1 MVDPATIALAQEIRE
16 ELAQDKLTPQQAK
29 LYSQRIRR
37 DMGRD
42 GLASFSLSDQQTRLD
57 EALLLIEAAWLERA
71 DERNTAWQKSLKRAG
86 ELLEWLSQP
95 SLRPQQVPVHLL
107 SAAAYQLAG
116 FPALAL
122 GQLRRTPIDEPFSQL
137 LTSFIRADFPAAL
150 AAIHRFW
157 AGRRKADRQ
166 DRSHEDD
173 GALDLGEIS
182 IRHVIMCLGTICA
195 YMRSGDDVL
204 VSRAIK
210 KLEHLAVS
218 YIHSRDPY
226 SYLLARLTAGVAQRF
241 VETSLWPHIKKMSVD
256 SEAQVR
262 GALVQFARSAF
273 INRRALV
280 WPAQAEGIDRLA
292 GTDSFVLCTPT
303 GSGKTTIATLAAVQ
317 GLFATPRNPFSSAN
331 LVLYLVPS
339 RALAA
344 EVEARLAEDLRGV
357 TAQRVVVT
365 GLYGGIDWG
374 PTDAWIAVDQ
384 PAVVICTFEKADA
397 LLRYLGVL
405 FLDRVRT
412 VVIDEAHMVDQDPRR
427 SGDLATGSSRA
438 LRLEQLSARL
448 LRARDEKG
456 FRLIALSAVAATAA
470 PAMASWLGSDDEPQ
484 PIVSAHRSTR
494 QMMGRL
500 EVSTRGRFDIRYDL
514 MDGHSLTFEDERTDD
529 RPYVPQPFPPVPGG
543 LNQEAGPEVRMR
555 AATLWAALHLAAERP
570 DGSRPTVLISI
581 TQNITTFA
589 KSCAD
594 LMDEW
599 QGESLP
605 NYWNAQDS
613 DPFWQRCLAAA
624 ADYFTK
630 KSFEYRLL
638 VRGIAVHHG
647 QMPALLARRLK
658 VAIDRGQVRVI
669 IATST
674 LSEGVNIP
682 VNTILLPSVFR
693 GAEVL
698 PAAEFANLIGRAGRP
713 GVATEGSALVVL
725 PEREYERRR
734 GRLQP
739 VWNRQWNGYNELTA
753 KLENAADMA
762 AAGGATSD
770 QQKAHSALAMLLSA
784 LRDAWETISDSDDD
798 DDFVAWLETAS
809 IGETETED
817 EKTAQYLDSLDAML
831 LACVQEVETLTAH
844 DVPPAEMEGELIRIW
859 RHTYAYAATDEE
871 DRLAKFWLARGSA
884 IRTIYPDANHRR
896 RLYRTS
902 LGPRSGNIL
911 LEKVNT
917 IRSALV
923 AGADYAV
930 RPIEEQLMFVI
941 DILDLLST
949 VPAFAIGQTLGGRRD
964 FGDWQKLLR
973 WWLAHTTL
981 SRQPAANELANWYK
995 FVSENFI
1002 FKGSWGLGSVVG
1014 VLLDQ
1019 VADGEP
1025 IDALKIEDWP
1035 ESGLPWIAFWL
1046 KELMNW
1052 GTLDPVAAFLLARG
1066 DALDRQSAES
1076 DAGSYYEEQADDADP
1091 NSILDPRLIR
1101 EWVETRRATPAPAD
1115 RRILPVMNAELAR
1128 PAKHYL
1134 SQQLS
1139 VFPIEDEEQLAW
1151 IDPAGHLVASSAR
1164 PTEWNEALANDFTFD
1179 LSVASGEIRAEP
1191 YLPYRLGTN

>member
-1 MVDPATIALAQEIRE
+1 MVDATTIALAKDIRA
-16 ELAQDKLTPQQAK
+16 ELAPDKLTPLQAK

-42 GLASFSLSDQQTRLD
+42 GLASFSPSDQQTRLD

-71 DERNTAWQKSLKRAG
+71 DESSTAWQQSLKRAG
-86 ELLEWLSQP
+86 EILEWLSQP
-95 SLRPQQVPVHLL
+95 SLRPKQVPVHLL

-122 GQLRRTPIDEPFSQL
+122 GQLRRTPTDEPFSQL

-150 AAIHRFW
+150 AAIHLFW
-157 AGRRKADRQ
+157 AGRRKADNE
-166 DRSHEDD
+166 DRPHEDD
-173 GALDLGEIS
+173 DALELGEIS

-204 VSRAIK
+204 VSRAIT
-210 KLEHLAVS
+210 KLEHLADS
-218 YIHSRDPY
+218 YLHSRDPY

-241 VETSLWPHIKKMSVD
+241 VETSLWPHVEQLSAASD
-256 SEAQVR
+256 AQVR

-280 WPAQAEGIDRLA
+280 WPAQAEGIDRLV
-292 GTDSFVLCTPT
+292 GNDSFVLCTPT
-303 GSGKTTIATLAAVQ
+303 GSGKTTIATLGAVQ
-317 GLFATPRNPFSSAN
+317 GLFAAPRNPFQSAN

-357 TAQRVVVT
+357 AAQPVVVT

-374 PTDAWIAVDQ
+374 PTDAWISVDQ

-412 VVIDEAHMVDQDPRR
+412 VVIDEAHMVDQNPRR
-427 SGDLATGSSRA
+427 SDDLATGSSRA

-470 PAMASWLGSDDEPQ
+470 PAMASWFGSEDEAQ

-514 MDGHSLTFEDERTDD
+514 MDGHSLAFEDERTDD

-543 LNQEAGPEVRMR
+543 LDEEAGPEVRMR
-555 AATLWAALHLAAERP
+555 AATLWAGLHLAAERP
-570 DGSRPTVLISI
+570 DGSRPTVLISV
-581 TQNITTFA
+581 TQKITTFA

-658 VAIDRGQVRVI
+658 VAIDRGHVRVI

-753 KLENAADMA
+753 KLEDAADMA
-762 AAGGATSD
+762 AAGGATPD

-784 LRDAWETISDSDDD
+784 LRDAWETISDSDND
-798 DDFVAWLETAS
+798 DDFMAWLETAS
-809 IGETETED
+809 IGETENED
-817 EKTAQYLDSLDAML
+817 EKAAQYLDSLDAIL
-831 LACVQEVETLTAH
+831 LAFVQEVETLTAH
-844 DVPPAEMEGELIRIW
+844 DLAPTEMESELIRIW
-859 RHTYAYAATDEE
+859 RHTYAYAAAEEE
-871 DRLAKFWLARGSA
+871 DRLAKFWLGRGSA
-884 IRTIYPDANHRR
+884 IKTIYPDAVHRR

-902 LGPRSGNIL
+902 LGPRSGEIL
-911 LEKVNT
+911 LDRVDT

-923 AGADYAV
+923 AGADYAD
-930 RPIEEQLMFVI
+930 RSIEGQLKFVI

-949 VPAFAIGQTLGGRRD
+949 VPAFAIGRTLGTKKD

-973 WWLAHTTL
+973 WWLARATL
-981 SRQPAANELANWYK
+981 PKQPTANDLANWYK

-1014 VLLDQ
+1014 LLLDQ
-1019 VADGEP
+1019 GADGEQ

-1066 DALDRQSAES
+1066 DAIDRQSAEA
-1076 DAGSYYEEQADDADP
+1076 DAGAYYEAQDDDADP
-1091 NSILDPRLIR
+1091 NSVLDPRLIR
-1101 EWVETRRATPAPAD
+1101 EWVETRKATPKPAD
-1115 RRILPVMNAELAR
+1115 RRILPVLDAALAR
-1128 PAKHYL
+1128 PATDYL
-1134 SQQLS
+1134 AEQLS
-1139 VFPIEDEEQLAW
+1139 VFPIEEGEQLTW
-1151 IDPAGHLVASSAR
+1151 IDPAGYVVASSVRPAEWIEDVAR
-1164 PTEWNEALANDFTFD
+1164 EFTFD
-1179 LSVASGEIRAEP
+1179 LSVARGEIKAEP
-1191 YLPYRLGTN
+1191 YLPYR